1 MPAGRGEITV
11 AYLTTTI
18 RQRPVEVLLDRS
30 DGVFRKC
37 VVNLDSINT
46 VPKRCLRYR
55 VCMLSAARMAEV
67 KNAIIEALDLH

>member
-1 MPAGRGEITV
+1 
-11 AYLTTTI
+11 
-18 RQRPVEVLLDRS
+18 VEVLLDRS

-46 VPKRCLRYR
+46 VPKSCLRYR
-55 VCMLSAARMAEV
+55 VCMLSAARMVEV